1 MNAVILVDLQYDFCQ
16 YGALEVPDANAVI
29 PVANSLMPHFE
40 LVIATQDWHPAN
52 HKSFAANH
60 LFRQPGQLIDL
71 NGLEQILWPI
81 HCVQGSYGAELV
93 DELDQSKI
101 TKIFQK
107 GTDIDIDSY
116 SGFFDNGHRK
126 ATGLGDYLKEKGVT
140 TVFVLGLALDYCV
153 KFTALDA
160 QALGFKTYLVQD
172 ACRAVNMQAE
182 DGKNAIAELKAK
194 GVEVIDSQDV
204 VNLV

>member
-16 YGALEVPDANAVI
+16 HGALEVPDANAVI
-29 PVANSLMPHFE
+29 PIANSLMPHFD
-40 LVIATQDWHPAN
+40 LVLATQDWHPAN

-60 LFRQPGQLIDL
+60 LFRQPGQVIDL

-93 DELDQSKI
+93 DELDQSQI
-101 TKIFQK
+101 IKIFQK
-107 GTDIDIDSY
+107 GTDVEIDSY

-126 ATGLGDYLKEKGVT
+126 STGLGDYLKEKGVT

-172 ACRAVNMQAE
+172 ACRAVNMKAE

-194 GVEVIDSQDV
+194 GVEIIDSQYV
-204 VNLV
+204 IKLV